1 MKRLP
6 QIMIL
11 TFILILASCQ
21 DNDASLDPLPEFGSI
36 SGEINFIGVWPD
48 SGEVL
53 LTLDTN
59 YPPMGPPAGFVY
71 VTIDSLESNL
81 YNYNFNELSFRDYVA
96 LTVTYWPDGYGI
108 GGLGNNSML
117 GSYIDTISVAQNDA
131 DITIDIEATFN

>member
-1 MKRLP
+1 MKWLTKV
-6 QIMIL
+6 IIF
-11 TFILILASCQ
+11 TFILILLSCQ
-21 DNDASLDPLPEFGSI
+21 DSDSSLDPLPEFGSI

-71 VTIDSLESNL
+71 ITIDSLESNL
-81 YNYNFNELSFRDYVA
+81 YNYNFNQLSFRDYVA

-108 GGLGNNSML
+108 GGIGNNSML
-117 GSYIDTISVAQNDA
+117 GSYIDTISITQDNA
-131 DITIDIEATFN
+131 DVIIDIEATFN